1 MSKETMQIKS
11 HANFKSRIWKAA
23 RAHEYSNGLSVL
35 VHTASI
41 EMVSGGLP
49 LIWIRSGWHRAPQY
63 PHRIGSPTPLNP
75 IYSRFAP
82 HSPSIRSIEKLCRY
96 LPIDGFWYNK
106 LESIG
111 TIHVIAVW
119 TIDYNKK
126 NNTIPLIL

>member
-49 LIWIRSGWHRAPQY
+49 LIWIRGGTAHRNTRTGSAR
-63 PHRIGSPTPLNP
+63 PHR
-75 IYSRFAP
+75 
-82 HSPSIRSIEKLCRY
+82 
-96 LPIDGFWYNK
+96 
-106 LESIG
+106 
-111 TIHVIAVW
+111 
-119 TIDYNKK
+119 
-126 NNTIPLIL
+126 